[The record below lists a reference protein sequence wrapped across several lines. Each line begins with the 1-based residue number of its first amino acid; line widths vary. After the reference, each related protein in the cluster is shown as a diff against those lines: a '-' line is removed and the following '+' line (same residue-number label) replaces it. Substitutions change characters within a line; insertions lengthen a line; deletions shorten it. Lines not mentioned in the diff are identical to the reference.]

1 MSGTLKWGAAWKK
14 TRVSKRGAPSI
25 DKGAALVNRDER
37 NRELVAA
44 ARAGDA
50 RSLDLLVR
58 ENESLLVAIASR
70 SIRGARTRAWREE
83 LLQEMRMVL
92 VEAARTF
99 DPTRGVRFSSWV
111 GQLTRPVAQ
120 RLFASV
126 ALRVEVPHDVYGAA
140 FLGHKQER
148 PVPEEHVAA
157 ARGCLATLTI
167 VEETRGELNYSYVP
181 GTIPIDLLPSRMPEQ
196 DRAVERS
203 ERIAHAEIALSCLTP
218 RELDFVARNLVGDET
233 LQSIADSLS
242 PPLSRERVRQVVAA
256 SLPKMQRAL
265 LAAGYE
271 AER

>member
-1 MSGTLKWGAAWKK
+1 MKRLNWSGQQHRRKAEPFKAT
-14 TRVSKRGAPSI
+14 TSI
-25 DKGAALVNRDER
+25 GKSLALVDRDER

-44 ARAGDA
+44 AKAGDA

-58 ENESLLVAIASR
+58 ENEPLLVAIASR
-70 SIRGARTRAWREE
+70 SIRGSRTRAWREE
-83 LLQEMRMVL
+83 LLQEMRMAL

-99 DPTRGVRFSSWV
+99 DPTRGVKFSSWV

-120 RLFASV
+120 RLFSSV

-140 FLGHKQER
+140 FLGHKQEK
-148 PVPEEHVAA
+148 PVPAENVAA
-157 ARGCLATLTI
+157 ARGCLSILTI
-167 VEETRGELNYSYVP
+167 VEETRGGSGEHAP
-181 GTIPIDLLPSRMPEQ
+181 GTIPVDFLPSRKPEQ
-196 DRAVERS
+196 DRAIERS
-203 ERIAHAEIALSCLTP
+203 ERIAQAEIALACLTP
-218 RELDFVARNLVGDET
+218 RELDFAERNLVGDET

-271 AER
+271 AERG